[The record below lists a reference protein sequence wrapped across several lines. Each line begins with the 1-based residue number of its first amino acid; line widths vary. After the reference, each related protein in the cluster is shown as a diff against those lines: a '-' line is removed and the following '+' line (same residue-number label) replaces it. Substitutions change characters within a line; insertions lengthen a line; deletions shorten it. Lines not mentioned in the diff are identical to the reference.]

1 MAVQHPQTGGPEPE
15 AAPVRDSGSRVLRWA
30 AAAALLGT
38 LLVYNS
44 LNPSGQDTAS
54 GVPPVPQV
62 AAGQTQIPGPPA
74 TSAGA
79 PSAASGAAPVMQR
92 SVPTRLSIPSIG
104 VDAPFVPL
112 SLGAD
117 GALEPPPMSQPS
129 EVGYYADGPTPG
141 EQGAAIVAGH
151 VDTKTGP
158 AVFLLLSLVKP
169 GASVSVKRAD
179 GSTAA
184 FKVDSVQTFSKA
196 SFPDQKVYGATA
208 DAQLR
213 IITCGGTFDRTKQD
227 YKDNV
232 VVFAHLTS
240 SKG

>member
-1 MAVQHPQTGGPEPE
+1 MAVQPPQTGGPQPE
-15 AAPVRDSGSRVLRWA
+15 SAPARDSGSRVLRWA
-30 AAAALLGT
+30 AGAALLGT

-44 LNPSGQDTAS
+44 LNPSGPDTAS
-54 GVPPVPQV
+54 GVPTPPPV
-62 AAGQTQIPGPPA
+62 AAGPTTEPPA

-79 PSAASGAAPVMQR
+79 PSAASSQGPALPR

-112 SLGAD
+112 SLDAG
-117 GALEPPPMSQPS
+117 GALQPPPMSRPTV
-129 EVGYYADGPTPG
+129 VGYYADGPTPG
-141 EQGAAIVAGH
+141 ERGAAIVAGH

-179 GSTAA
+179 GTTAT
-184 FKVDSVQTFSKA
+184 FKVDTVQTFSKGA
-196 SFPDQKVYGATA
+196 FPDQKVYGATP

-213 IITCGGTFDRTKQD
+213 IITCGGTFDRAKQD

-240 SKG
+240 PQG

>member
-15 AAPVRDSGSRVLRWA
+15 SAPVRDSGSRVLRWA

-44 LNPSGQDTAS
+44 LNPHGQDTAS
-54 GVPPVPQV
+54 GVPPVPQTV
-62 AAGQTQIPGPPA
+62 AGPTAGPP

-79 PSAASGAAPVMQR
+79 PSSASSAVPALGR

-117 GALEPPPMSQPS
+117 GALEPPPMSRPS

-169 GASVSVKRAD
+169 GASVAVKRAD
-179 GSTAA
+179 GSTVS

-196 SFPDQKVYGATA
+196 TFPDQKVYGDTP

-227 YKDNV
+227 YQDNV
-232 VVFAHLTS
+232 VVFAHLTGS
-240 SKG
+240 TGS